1 MSTQLVQSS
10 RVPNNL
16 RARRTFG
23 RIKKIIDIPNLIE
36 IQRRSYEEFL
46 QKDVT
51 PEQRKDQGLQAVFKS
66 VFPIK
71 DFNETASLEFVSFTL
86 SEPKYDV
93 EECHQRGMTYAAPL
107 KVTVQ
112 LVIWDVDPDSGVRS
126 IKNVKEQEVYFG
138 EIPLMTRHG
147 TFMVNG
153 TERVI
158 VSQLHRS
165 PGVFFDHDKGK
176 THASGKLLYSARI
189 IPYRG
194 SWIDF
199 EFDPKDI
206 LYVRIDRRRKFHAT
220 VLLRALG
227 MTTEDLLNYFYR
239 RDTVVLEGRKAAKLF
254 QADHLIG
261 VKASRDIRHPQSNEL
276 LVKEGRKFTKMALRQ
291 MEQAGVT
298 QIPIALEEVIGR
310 VSAHD
315 VKDAKTGEVVLAT
328 NEEITEEK
336 LEALRQRGVNKVE
349 VLFLDDSNI
358 GPSLRSTLLQDRIGS
373 PEEAILEIY
382 RRLRPGDP
390 PTPETA
396 TAFFNNLFF
405 NPERYDLS
413 RVGRLKLN
421 HKLKLKLNV
430 PLDQGTLRRE
440 DILEVVRYLIL
451 LKNGIGQIDDIDHL
465 GNRRVRAVGELV
477 ENQYRIGLVR
487 MERAI
492 KERMSLQDIETLMPQ
507 ELINYK
513 PVSAVIKEFF
523 GSSQL
528 SQFMDQ
534 TNPLSEITHKR
545 RLSALGPGG
554 LTRERAGFEVRDV
567 HPTHYGR
574 VCPIETPEGPNI
586 GLIASLSTYARV
598 NEFGFVE
605 TPYRRVKDARVTDEI
620 VYLSALE
627 EEEHTIAQANAPL
640 DGKGHFTAD
649 LISARLGGEFT
660 MVRPEQV
667 EFMDVS
673 PNQLVS
679 VAASLIPFLEN
690 DDANRALM
698 GSNMQRQAVPLLRTD
713 APLVGTGMERVVARD
728 SGVTVVGRRDGVVEQ
743 VDSTRIVVR
752 ADRPSQDGRDP
763 GVDIYN
769 LIKYQR
775 SNQNTCIN
783 QRPIV
788 VVGDHV
794 KAGDVIADGPST
806 EMGELA
812 LGRNVLVAFMPWG
825 GYNFEDSILIS
836 ERVVKDDFFTSVH
849 IEEFECVARDTKLG
863 PEEITRDIPNVGDE
877 ALKDLDESGIIR
889 IGAEVKPGDI
899 LVGKITPKGE
909 TQLSPE
915 EKLLRAIF
923 GEKAGEVRDTS
934 LRVPPGVE
942 GTVINARVFSR
953 KGIQKDDRSRAIEED
968 EVARLRK
975 DQQDEIRI
983 IRESAG
989 KKVLKLLQGKIT
1001 TARLTDDTRKI
1012 LLNKGVEIAA
1022 EVLAQIPSNY
1032 WGDIK
1037 IGEERAEDELSR
1049 MVEGMQE
1056 QIDLIKMVFN
1066 EKIERLK
1073 SGDELPPGVIK
1084 MVKVFVAIKR
1094 KLQVGDKMAGR
1105 HGNKGVLSRILP
1117 EEDMPYLA
1125 DGMPVDIVLNPLG
1138 VPSRMNV
1145 GQILET
1151 HLGWAARELGGQIA
1165 ADLESDGR
1173 PNVDA
1178 LRKKLKELYGSK
1190 DHADFIDA
1198 LADEDVVKLAKK
1210 AARGVHVASPVFDG
1224 ASEEEIF
1231 KLVARATLPA
1241 NGQTRLHDGRTGDP
1255 FAHEVT
1261 VGIMYMMKLHHLVD
1275 DKIHAR
1281 STGPYSLV
1289 TQQPLGGK
1297 AQFGGQRL
1305 GEMEVW
1311 ALEAYG
1317 AAYTLQEMLTVKSD
1331 DVAGRTRMYEAI
1343 VKGENVLEPGLPE
1356 SFNVMVKELQSLAL
1370 DIELTEDRPLS
1381 E

>member
-1 MSTQLVQSS
+1 MSTQLVQTS

-605 TPYRRVKDARVTDEI
+605 TPYRRVKDGRVTDEI

-1073 SGDELPPGVIK
+1073 SGR
-1084 MVKVFVAIKR
+1084 AS
-1094 KLQVGDKMAGR
+1094 
-1105 HGNKGVLSRILP
+1105 SR
-1117 EEDMPYLA
+1117 
-1125 DGMPVDIVLNPLG
+1125 
-1138 VPSRMNV
+1138 
-1145 GQILET
+1145 
-1151 HLGWAARELGGQIA
+1151 W
-1165 ADLESDGR
+1165 
-1173 PNVDA
+1173 
-1178 LRKKLKELYGSK
+1178 
-1190 DHADFIDA
+1190 
-1198 LADEDVVKLAKK
+1198 
-1210 AARGVHVASPVFDG
+1210 
-1224 ASEEEIF
+1224 
-1231 KLVARATLPA
+1231 
-1241 NGQTRLHDGRTGDP
+1241 
-1255 FAHEVT
+1255 
-1261 VGIMYMMKLHHLVD
+1261 
-1275 DKIHAR
+1275 
-1281 STGPYSLV
+1281 
-1289 TQQPLGGK
+1289 
-1297 AQFGGQRL
+1297 
-1305 GEMEVW
+1305 
-1311 ALEAYG
+1311 
-1317 AAYTLQEMLTVKSD
+1317 
-1331 DVAGRTRMYEAI
+1331 
-1343 VKGENVLEPGLPE
+1343 
-1356 SFNVMVKELQSLAL
+1356 
-1370 DIELTEDRPLS
+1370 
-1381 E
+1381 